1 VKDLIGRLTNLLG
14 LQRTQVEKTVALFD
28 EGDTVPFVARYRK
41 EVTGGLD
48 DERLAEF
55 RERLDQLR
63 RLQERQETI
72 LHSIEEQGKLTP
84 DLAESIEQAETL
96 QQIEDL
102 YLPYKPRRRTRAQI
116 AREAGLEP
124 MAGWI
129 LEQAIFDAP
138 RDEAAGPYLSEAFP
152 TPDEAWQGAR
162 DIVAEVVSDDA
173 RCRDTARQM
182 TWAGGSL
189 ASTVIDAAVDEKQTY
204 TLYYEFAARL
214 QAIKPH
220 QVLAISR
227 GEAEEALRVGLEI
240 DEGAISAAL
249 LRLYPSD
256 RRSSLSEDLR
266 LAVIDAYDRLI
277 GPAIEREVRR
287 DLKQWADEHAINVF
301 ATNLRNLLL
310 IPPLKG
316 ATVLGIDPG
325 YRTGCKLAIVDPT
338 GKTIHT
344 GIIYPHEPQRQWQE
358 SLRELSHL
366 VKKHKITLLAIGN
379 GTASRET
386 EELAAQLIAGG
397 SPVRYLM
404 VSEAGASV
412 YSASA
417 LARAELPGMDVSLR
431 GAVSIARRAQD
442 PLAELVKIDPKSI
455 GIGMYQHDVDQA
467 ALANSLAWVTESVVN
482 TVGVDAN
489 TASPSLLSYVAG
501 VGPKL
506 AEKIVA
512 HRNSKGAFKDR
523 KSILKVGGMGDKTF
537 QQAAGFLRVPG
548 GVNILDNTGVHP
560 ESYPTVASLLK
571 LLGLSLD
578 DPQLAARLAEAQATH
593 RLEELAEMVGA
604 GALTLADIFADLQRP
619 GRDPRD
625 EAPPPILREDV
636 LKIEDLRPG
645 MRLKGTVRNVVDFGA
660 FVDIGVK
667 EDGLIH
673 VSEMADRRVGSPYEI
688 VSVGDVVDVR
698 VLNIDMARGRIGLSL
713 KS

>member
-1 VKDLIGRLTNLLG
+1 MKDLIGRLTNLLG